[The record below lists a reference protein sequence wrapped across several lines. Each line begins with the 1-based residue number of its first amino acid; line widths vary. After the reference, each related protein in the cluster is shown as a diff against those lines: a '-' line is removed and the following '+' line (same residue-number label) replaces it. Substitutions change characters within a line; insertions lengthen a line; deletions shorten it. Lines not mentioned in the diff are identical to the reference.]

1 MAGISA
7 TEFAKKIISIADQF
21 GLEDLKVSIFEDLIL
36 KIRINLGEMYI
47 DVFYNA
53 ESGKRAYALIKDNE
67 RIFGA
72 DNTGRWHK
80 HPFAN
85 PDGHTFCKEVS
96 FEDFLKETFEFLGK
110 K

>member
-36 KIRINLGEMYI
+36 KIRISLGEMYI
-47 DVFYNA
+47 DIFYNA
-53 ESGKRAYALIKDNE
+53 ASGKTAYALIKDNE

-72 DNTGRWHK
+72 DNTDRWHK
-80 HPFAN
+80 HPFVN
-85 PDGHTFCKEVS
+85 PERHTVCKEVS
-96 FEDFLKETFEFLGK
+96 FEDFLKETFGFLGK
-110 K
+110 T